1 MHRGKEA
8 ICINKIKNKKVLGVR
23 EFIFSQRLLIV
34 SREGVVPAR

>member
-1 MHRGKEA
+1 VHRGKEA
-8 ICINKIKNKKVLGVR
+8 IYINKKVLGVR